1 VRYDVDNLRKDLGLI
16 SKTVA
21 QKMKDSK
28 GADKCEEEKAQ
39 ANAVKE
45 KIELAEKQLEEV
57 EAERT
62 KKLNTIGNLVHT
74 DVPISKDEANNL
86 VVNKWGEIPELKV
99 DGKTLGHLHHHE
111 IMQCLDMVEF
121 ERGQK
126 IAGHRGYFLK
136 GVGVLLNQAL
146 INYGL
151 SFLTPRQYTP
161 L

>member
-1 VRYDVDNLRKDLGLI
+1 MTNSLSIVRYDVDNLRKDLGVI

-21 QKMKDSK
+21 QKMKESK

-39 ANAVKE
+39 ANEVKE
-45 KIELAEKQLEEV
+45 RIEQAEKQLEEV
-57 EAERT
+57 ETERT
-62 KKLNTIGNLVHT
+62 KKLNTIGNLVWS
-74 DVPISKDEANNL
+74 DVPIFKDEAHNV
-86 VVNKWGEIPELKV
+86 VVNKWGEIPDLKV

-136 GVGVLLNQAL
+136 GVGVLLN
-146 INYGL
+146 
-151 SFLTPRQYTP
+151 
-161 L
+161 

>member
-1 VRYDVDNLRKDLGLI
+1 MRYDVDNLRKDLGVI

-21 QKMKDSK
+21 QKMKESK

-45 KIELAEKQLEEV
+45 RIEQAEKELEEV
-57 EAERT
+57 ETERT
-62 KKLNTIGNLVHT
+62 KKLNTIGNLVWH
-74 DVPISKDEANNL
+74 DVPISKDEANNA
-86 VVNKWGEIPELKV
+86 VVNKWGEIPDLKV

-136 GVGVLLNQAL
+136 GMGVLLN
-146 INYGL
+146 
-151 SFLTPRQYTP
+151 
-161 L
+161 

>member
-1 VRYDVDNLRKDLGLI
+1 
-16 SKTVA
+16 
-21 QKMKDSK
+21 M
-28 GADKCEEEKAQ
+28 
-39 ANAVKE
+39 KE
-45 KIELAEKQLEEV
+45 KIEAAEKQLEEV
-57 EAERT
+57 ETERS
-62 KKLNTIGNLVHT
+62 KKLNTIGNIVWS
-74 DVPISKDEANNL
+74 DVPISKDEANNA
-86 VVNKWGEIPELKV
+86 VVAKWGEIPDLKV

-151 SFLTPRQYTP
+151 SFLTPR
-161 L
+161 

>member
-1 VRYDVDNLRKDLGLI
+1 MQELILKFSIVRYEVDNLRKDLGVI

-21 QKMKDSK
+21 QKMKESK

-45 KIELAEKQLEEV
+45 RIEASEKLLDEIDG
-57 EAERT
+57 ERT
-62 KKLNTIGNLVHT
+62 KKLNTIGNLVAA
-74 DVPISKDEANNL
+74 DVPVSKDEANNA
-86 VVNKWGEIPELKV
+86 VVAKWGEIPALKV

-136 GVGVLLNQAL
+136 GVGVLLN
-146 INYGL
+146 
-151 SFLTPRQYTP
+151 
-161 L
+161 

>member
-1 VRYDVDNLRKDLGLI
+1 VRYDVDNLRKDLGVI

-21 QKMKDSK
+21 QKMKESK

-45 KIELAEKQLEEV
+45 KIEAAEKQLEEV
-57 EAERT
+57 ETERT
-62 KKLNTIGNLVHT
+62 KKLNTIGNIVWA
-74 DVPISKDEANNL
+74 DVPISKDEANNA
-86 VVNKWGEIPELKV
+86 VVAKWGEVPDLKV

-146 INYGL
+146 INYGV
-151 SFLTPRQYTP
+151 SFLMPR
-161 L
+161 

>member
-1 VRYDVDNLRKDLGLI
+1 MI

-21 QKMKDSK
+21 NKMKESK

-45 KIELAEKQLEEV
+45 RIEETEKMLIEV
-57 EAERT
+57 ESERT
-62 KKLNTIGNLVHT
+62 KKLNTIGNLVHD
-74 DVPISKDEANNL
+74 DVPISKDEANNA
-86 VVNKWGEIPELKV
+86 VVATWGEIPELKV

-111 IMQCLDMVEF
+111 IMQCLDMVDF

-126 IAGHRGYFLK
+126 IVGHRGYFLK

-151 SFLTPRQYTP
+151 SFLMARQYTP